1 MTKPGASRSE
11 AREPERGTATIVMLA
26 AVVLGLA
33 LFLAVARAGVGA
45 IAGARAETAADA
57 AALAAADMLALGR
70 GPAAARSAAAQ
81 TARANGASLT
91 ECECSGPFATVH
103 VRIVVP
109 ALDASARA
117 IARAEVR
124 LSVPRS

>member
-1 MTKPGASRSE
+1 
-11 AREPERGTATIVMLA
+11 MLA
-26 AVVLGLA
+26 VVVLGLA
-33 LFLAVARAGVGA
+33 LCLAVTRAGVA
-45 IAGARAETAADA
+45 ALAGARAETASDA

-91 ECECSGPFATVH
+91 GCECSGPFATVH

-109 ALDASARA
+109 ALDASAHSTS
-117 IARAEVR
+117 RAEVR
-124 LSVPRS
+124 LSASRL

>member
-1 MTKPGASRSE
+1 MTEPGARAQGGSK
-11 AREPERGTATIVMLA
+11 PERGAATIVMLGV
-26 AVVLGLA
+26 VVLGLA
-33 LFLAVARAGVGA
+33 LCLAVVRAGVAA

-70 GPAAARSAAAQ
+70 GSGAARAAAAQ

-91 ECECSGPFATVH
+91 GCECSGPFTTVR

-117 IARAEVR
+117 VSRAEVR
-124 LSVPRS
+124 VSSPRL

>member
-1 MTKPGASRSE
+1 MTRSE
-11 AREPERGTATIVMLA
+11 AGARRGREAERGAATIVMLGV
-26 AVVLGLA
+26 VVLGLA
-33 LFLAVARAGVGA
+33 LCLAVVRVGVAA

-70 GPAAARSAAAQ
+70 GSDAARSAAAQ

-124 LSVPRS
+124 LSAPRS